1 MDDMFEQKEDF
12 GFDVEVPAE
21 RLTERVCKILVIGV
35 GGAGNNAV
43 NRMIRAGITSAEFVA
58 ANTDKQDLIYC
69 DAKKRVVLG
78 ASLTKGLGAGSNP
91 SIGKQAAEE
100 TKEII
105 KELLQGVDLL
115 FITAGMG
122 GGTGTGAAPVIAS
135 IAHELGIL
143 TIAVVTTPFRFEGER
158 RMTQALSGIQELR
171 QYVDTL
177 LVVPNE
183 KLLEVMPKGTNF
195 TEAFS
200 FADEVLRQGI
210 QGIADLIVKPAMI
223 NRDFADVK
231 TVLKEKGYAHIGIG
245 EAEGE
250 NRTEEAVWKAVN
262 NRLLETNISE
272 ATAAILFITG
282 GSDLSLEEVDKAGT
296 LVRNA
301 LNPDS
306 TLIFGADVNPA
317 LGNKVSITIIAT
329 GFSHGASKPQAAYRF
344 ATTRPAM
351 NPLDDRRKEM
361 PSMSNDLPPVP
372 GRPSSTDPL
381 VPSGSPEG
389 RIRLSDNDLPPFM
402 RKLKR

>member
-1 MDDMFEQKEDF
+1 MDDILEQRDDIGFEEL
-12 GFDVEVPAE
+12 PAE

-43 NRMIRAGITSAEFVA
+43 NRMIRSGITSAEFVA

-69 DAKKRVVLG
+69 EAKKRVVLG

-122 GGTGTGAAPVIAS
+122 GGTGTGAAPVIAN

-158 RMTQALSGIQELR
+158 RMTQALSGINELR

-183 KLLEVMPKGTNF
+183 KLLDVMPKGTNF

-306 TLIFGADVNPA
+306 TLIFGADVNPN

-329 GFSHGASKPQAAYRF
+329 GFSHGSPKTQPYRF
-344 ATTRPAM
+344 AQSRPTM
-351 NPLDDRRKEM
+351 NPLSDRQKDI
-361 PSMSNDLPPVP
+361 PSQTSDLPPLP
-372 GRPSSTDPL
+372 GRTNLSEPAQSSSFDP
-381 VPSGSPEG
+381 EN

-402 RKLKR
+402 RKLKRQ

>member
-1 MDDMFEQKEDF
+1 MDEFLGMTEDMETKVEEQPDELKM
-12 GFDVEVPAE
+12 
-21 RLTERVCKILVIGV
+21 RVCKILVIGV
-35 GGAGNNAV
+35 GGAGNNAI
-43 NRMIRAGITSAEFVA
+43 NRMIKAGITSAEFVA

-69 DAKKRVVLG
+69 EAKKRVVLG

-91 SIGKQAAEE
+91 NIGKKAAEE

-135 IAHELGIL
+135 IARDLGIL
-143 TIAVVTTPFRFEGER
+143 TIAVVTTPFKFEGEK
-158 RMTQALSGIQELR
+158 RMAQAESGINELR

-183 KLLEVMPKGTNF
+183 KLLDVMPKGTPF
-195 TEAFS
+195 SAAFS

-210 QGIADLIVKPAMI
+210 QGIADLIVKPSMI

-231 TVLKEKGYAHIGIG
+231 TVLKEKGFAHIGIG

-250 NRTEEAVWKAVN
+250 NRTVDAVRQAVN

-272 ATAAILFITG
+272 ATAAILFICG
-282 GSDLSLEEVDKAGT
+282 GEDMGLDEVDEAGSM
-296 LVRNA
+296 VRGV

-317 LGNKVSITIIAT
+317 LGKKVVVTIIAT
-329 GFSHGASKPQAAYRF
+329 GFKHGSQKPQPRF
-344 ATTRPAM
+344 NQTRPSM
-351 NPLDDRRKEM
+351 PPIGSMPKEM
-361 PSMSNDLPPVP
+361 PPQPSDLPPMP
-372 GRPSSTDPL
+372 DRRPPL
-381 VPSGSPEG
+381 GQDIPPQNDQDS

-402 RKLKR
+402 RKIKRP